1 MAAGEKT
8 EAVERFW
15 QAFRTAAYGH
25 AGKQLPLARARLPLR
40 RPWCGRSSIKRNSIR
55 QYNCEPNLGIS
66 IVRSVSGFRMNTGRR
81 PKIR

>member
-40 RPWCGRSSIKRNSIR
+40 RPWCGRSSIREKLHS
-55 QYNCEPNLGIS
+55 
-66 IVRSVSGFRMNTGRR
+66 SV
-81 PKIR
+81 